1 MPFTAL
7 LVDDE
12 PLARE
17 GLRMLLSRDPDV
29 SAIHEAKNGREA
41 VEAIRSVRPD
51 LVFLDVQMPE
61 MDGFEVAR
69 DVGAEQMPAVVFV
82 TAHDKYA
89 IQAFEINAVDY
100 LLKPVTEERF
110 EKALARAKAHLEPKL
125 DGPPDE
131 RGDEQSR
138 QILSLLEAMASPT
151 RSLKRLAVRSA
162 GKTVFVDVEEID
174 WMEAAENYV
183 QLHAGRAEHL
193 LRVTMNTL
201 EKSLD
206 SDLFLRIHRSVIVNV
221 RRIKEL
227 QPVMHGE
234 YVVTLANG
242 VRLQSGR
249 MYNEKLKALAAN
261 PF

>member
-1 MPFTAL
+1 MPITVL

-17 GLRMLLSRDPDV
+17 GLRMLLERDPEI
-29 SAIHEAKNGREA
+29 SAIHEAKDGQEA
-41 VEAIRSVRPD
+41 VEAIRGLKPD

-61 MDGFEVAR
+61 MDGFAVAQEI
-69 DVGAEQMPAVVFV
+69 GANRMPAVVFV

-89 IQAFEINAVDY
+89 IQAFEINAIDY

-110 EKALARAKAHLEPKL
+110 SKAQARAKMRLREK
-125 DGPPDE
+125 PPDE
-131 RGDEQSR
+131 ASR
-138 QILSLLEAMASPT
+138 QILSLLETIASPM

-162 GKTVFVDVEEID
+162 GKTVFVDVEDID
-174 WMEAAENYV
+174 WIEAAENYV

-193 LRVTMNTL
+193 LHVTMNTL

-206 SDLFLRIHRSVIVNV
+206 PELFLRIHRSVMVNV
-221 RRIKEL
+221 SRIREL

-234 YVVTLANG
+234 YVVTLVDG

-249 MYNEKLKALAAN
+249 MYSEKLKALSAN

>member
-1 MPFTAL
+1 MPFSAL

-17 GLRMLLSRDPDV
+17 GLRILLARDPDV
-29 SAIHEAKNGREA
+29 SAIHEARNGHEA
-41 VEAIRSVRPD
+41 VVAIRSLRPS

-61 MDGFEVAR
+61 MDGFAVTEE
-69 DVGAEQMPAVVFV
+69 VGAEHMPAVVFV

-89 IQAFEINAVDY
+89 IQAFEFNAIDY

-110 EKALARAKAHLEPKL
+110 AKALTRAKSRLHSAPV
-125 DGPPDE
+125 DE
-131 RGDEQSR
+131 SSR
-138 QILSLLEAMASPT
+138 QILSLLESIATPL

-162 GKTVFVDVEEID
+162 GKTIFVDVADID
-174 WMEAAENYV
+174 WVEAAENYV
-183 QLHAGRAEHL
+183 QIHSGRAEHL
-193 LRVTMNTL
+193 LHVTMAAL

-206 SDLFLRIHRSVIVNV
+206 PEVFLRIHRSVIVNI

-234 YVVTLANG
+234 YEITLLNG

-249 MYNEKLKALAAN
+249 MYSERLRALAAN